1 MFLCKKSFEI
11 REKKMNRKNNEEE
24 ADEDDAEKGVIYD
37 NDDEAEE
44 GIEIGDE
51 EDIESGSDEEWSDDE
66 NELDKDLYDS
76 KLDK

>member
-1 MFLCKKSFEI
+1 
-11 REKKMNRKNNEEE
+11 MNRKNNEEE
-24 ADEDDAEKGVIYD
+24 VDEDDAEKGVIYD